1 MSHYNDANKKRL
13 SLDST
18 GKKYERDSLV
28 SRGSMSK
35 KMSKNNKS
43 IDEGIKTKLADERRK
58 YNISCN
64 SAID

>member
-1 MSHYNDANKKRL
+1 MSHYNDGNRKRL

-18 GKKYERDSLV
+18 GKKNERDSLM
-28 SRGSMSK
+28 SRGSLSK

-43 IDEGIKTKLADERRK
+43 IDEGIKTKLAEERKK
-58 YNISCN
+58 YNVSCN